1 MSVKKNELQMISIER
16 EGVRQRDTRRQAQTQ
31 IYRQRTSKNVRR
43 RKKRRQ
49 RTIRKFCIVAV
60 FLCLCI
66 IISRGKINFL
76 PQSSE
81 ADQFLK
87 QMKEENYPQELIDLL
102 ERNEETLDFVEN
114 YPKREKYIN
123 QNIDLSKDYKQGK
136 VPLLIQWD
144 KRWGYEMYG
153 DSMIG
158 LAGCGPTCLT
168 MAYLYYTGDMSMNPK
183 KMSEFAQQNG
193 YHTAD
198 GTSWNLWTDGAEQ
211 IGLHGESLSLNENT
225 MKAALDAGELIVCSM
240 APGDFTTTGH
250 FILLRGYNE
259 KGFFVNDPN
268 SQNNS
273 RKQWDYDTLS
283 PQIKN
288 LWALYR

>member
-16 EGVRQRDTRRQAQTQ
+16 ERVRQRDTRRQAQTQ

-81 ADQFLK
+81 ADRFLK

-268 SQNNS
+268 SKNNS